1 VAADAPLVSGLI
13 ALSLELRLTTIP
25 FDAEYAPADGT
36 RLTTNFANL
45 AKDPHGRRERIAA
58 SLATMDQRFHELL
71 GASHDPERYRLAL
84 DIVTIGSR
92 FTNGDSNGDWFP
104 MTETLRCRIH
114 DRQRDC
120 WLPGPTGGNYS
131 SYVRDHDFNVVLPRI
146 RAGTATPEE
155 IASFGQLHGLLFRL
169 QFQRHHPAGVFHEP
183 LIIAIS
189 ASSGRSYRRSRI
201 VHPVLGYAYLPER
214 GESPTSRYFA
224 QMGLQVSYF
233 MPPGNRAPLAFYHE
247 PGDLTGRDQPYLA
260 ALVAIMDTFER
271 IYRPEIYCARSP
283 AGEVFRPDLSN
294 TDYDAPTAIYD
305 RVERDTTLGPQ
316 QAALVRDAFLL
327 PNADALRQL
336 MADHAHLL
344 LDITTGAV
352 RAHR

>member
-1 VAADAPLVSGLI
+1 M
-13 ALSLELRLTTIP
+13 LSLELRLTTTP
-25 FDAEYAPADGT
+25 LNAEYVPGVHT
-36 RLTTNFANL
+36 RLTTNFGNL
-45 AKDPHGRRERIAA
+45 AKDPLGRGERIAA
-58 SLATMDQRFHELL
+58 TLATMDRRFHELM
-71 GASHDPERYRLAL
+71 GASGDPERYGLAL
-84 DIVTIGSR
+84 DIVTIGVR
-92 FTNGDSNGDWFP
+92 FTDGVTDSDWFP

-114 DRQRDC
+114 DRRQDR
-120 WLPGPTGGNYS
+120 WLAGPTGGNYS
-131 SYVRDHDFNVVLPRI
+131 SYVRDHDFNVVLPHI

-155 IASFGQLHGLLFRL
+155 MASFGQLHGLLFRL
-169 QFQRHHPAGVFHEP
+169 QFQRHHPAGVLHEP

-201 VHPVLGYAYLPER
+201 VHPVLGHAYLPER

-224 QMGLQVSYF
+224 QMGLEVSYF

-271 IYRPEIYCARSP
+271 IYRPEIYCARTP
-283 AGEVFRPDLSN
+283 AAALFRPDLAN
-294 TDYDAPTAIYD
+294 TDYDAPPAIYD

-316 QAALVRDAFLL
+316 QAALVRDAFLH
-327 PNADALRQL
+327 PNAAALRQL

-344 LDITTGAV
+344 HGLTTGV
-352 RAHR
+352 AHAAR

>member
-1 VAADAPLVSGLI
+1 M
-13 ALSLELRLTTIP
+13 SLELRLTTTP
-25 FDAEYAPADGT
+25 LNAEYVPGAHT
-36 RLTTNFANL
+36 RLTTNFGNL
-45 AKDPHGRRERIAA
+45 AKDPLGRGERIAA
-58 SLATMDQRFHELL
+58 TLATMDRRFHELM

-84 DIVTIGSR
+84 DIVTIGIR
-92 FTNGDSNGDWFP
+92 FTDGVTDGVTDSEWFP

-114 DRQRDC
+114 DRRQDR
-120 WLPGPTGGNYS
+120 WLAGPTGGNYS

-169 QFQRHHPAGVFHEP
+169 QFQRHHPAGVLHEP

-201 VHPVLGYAYLPER
+201 VHPVLGQAYLPER

-233 MPPGNRAPLAFYHE
+233 MPPGTRAPLAFYHE
-247 PGDLTGRDQPYLA
+247 PGDLTARDQPYLA

-271 IYRPEIYCARSP
+271 IYRPEIYCARTP
-283 AGEVFRPDLSN
+283 AAERFCPDLAN
-294 TDYDAPTAIYD
+294 TDYDAPPAIYD
-305 RVERDTTLGPQ
+305 RVERDATLGPQ
-316 QAALVRDAFLL
+316 QAALVRDAFLQ
-327 PNADALRQL
+327 PNAAALRQL
-336 MADHAHLL
+336 MTDHAHLVHGL
-344 LDITTGAV
+344 TTGV
-352 RAHR
+352 AHAHH